1 MRIYII
7 QFLLIILFACICGFM
22 EYINSDLMFAIYR
35 GTLTYVVSKKLAIL
49 INRMEREE

>member
-7 QFLLIILFACICGFM
+7 QFLLIILLACIFGFM
-22 EYINSDLMFAIYR
+22 EYINADLMLMIYR

-49 INRMEREE
+49 INRMECAE

>member
-7 QFLLIILFACICGFM
+7 QFLLIILLACICGFM
-22 EYINSDLMFAIYR
+22 EYINSNVMLVIYR

-49 INRMEREE
+49 INRMESAE

>member
-7 QFLLIILFACICGFM
+7 QFLLIISLALICGLF
-22 EYINSDLMFAIYR
+22 EYINSDLMLVIYR

-49 INRMEREE
+49 INRMESAE